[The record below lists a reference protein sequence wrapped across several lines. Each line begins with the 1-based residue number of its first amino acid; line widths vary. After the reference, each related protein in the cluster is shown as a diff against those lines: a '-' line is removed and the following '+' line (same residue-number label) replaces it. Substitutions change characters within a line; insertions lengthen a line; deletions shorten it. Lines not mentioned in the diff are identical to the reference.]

1 MSNNTKINK
10 VLEILRTNYPDV
22 IFTYEK
28 FKDDTD
34 VEYHIYHNDRE
45 LDYSFRFNE
54 VLNEVY
60 EILRNYKWFIS
71 YRK

>member
-10 VLEILRTNYPDV
+10 VLEILRNNYPEV
-22 IFTYEK
+22 TFTHKK
-28 FKDDTD
+28 FRYGTEI
-34 VEYHIYHNDRE
+34 EYQIWHNDRE
-45 LDYSFRFNE
+45 LDYSFEFNE
-54 VLNEVY
+54 VLNEIY